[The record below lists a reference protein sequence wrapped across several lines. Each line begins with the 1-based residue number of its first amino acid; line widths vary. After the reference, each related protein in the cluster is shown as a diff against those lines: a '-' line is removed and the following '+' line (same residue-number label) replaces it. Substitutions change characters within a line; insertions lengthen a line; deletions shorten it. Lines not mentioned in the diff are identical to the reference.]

1 MRATRVEISVKNL
14 IHNIK
19 IIRQTS
25 VGCAIMA
32 MIKANGYG
40 HGIIET
46 AKILR
51 RENIEF
57 LGVAFTDEAVA
68 LRNSGDEGAIA
79 VLTPPEPD
87 DAPLFAKYNLRPVIS
102 TLDEAMRLSTA
113 ASDAGVEIYVHLYI
127 DTGLSRDGVLPE
139 AIPELWEKISKL
151 KGIVWEGCCTHFAT
165 ADDTNLEF
173 AREQLT
179 KFNNSLAFLAKNGA
193 NFRYIHAAN
202 TGALTQFPEARFNL
216 VRPGYSIY
224 GLLSAPHLET
234 LLPVKPILTWKTK
247 VLSLRR
253 ISAGTSVSYGRHYI
267 AKHETTIATIPVGYG
282 DGYMRNLS
290 NKQDVLI
297 GGRRFPII
305 GVICMDECM
314 VDVGDYP
321 VKIGDEVVLIGS
333 QGNETIT
340 VAELAKNCNTIGYEI
355 ITAISARNPRIYLKE
370 T

>member
-14 IHNIK
+14 IHNIEV
-19 IIRQTS
+19 IRQTS
-25 VGCAIMA
+25 AGCAIMA

-40 HGIIET
+40 HGIVET

-68 LRNSGDEGAIA
+68 LRNAGDEGAIA

-113 ASDAGVEIYVHLYI
+113 ASDAGVEIYAHLYI
-127 DTGLSRDGVLPE
+127 DTGLSRDGVLPDD
-139 AIPELWEKISKL
+139 IPCLWEKISKL
-151 KGIVWEGCCTHFAT
+151 GGIVWEGCCTHFAT

-173 AREQLT
+173 AREQLA
-179 KFNNSLAFLAKNGA
+179 KFNGSLAFLAKNGA

-216 VRPGYSIY
+216 VRPGYSLY
-224 GLLSAPHLET
+224 GLSPASHLDAQ
-234 LLPVKPILTWKTK
+234 LPVKPLLTWKTK
-247 VLSLRR
+247 ILSLRR
-253 ISAGTSVSYGRHYI
+253 IPAGTSVSYGRRYI
-267 AKHETTIATIPVGYG
+267 SECETVIATIPVGYG

-290 NKQDVLI
+290 GKQEVLI
-297 GGRRFPII
+297 GGRRFPTA
-305 GVICMDECM
+305 GVVCMGECM

-321 VKIGDEVVLIGS
+321 VNLGDEVVLIGS

-340 VAELAKNCNTIGYEI
+340 VAELAANCNTIGYEI
-355 ITAISARNPRIYLKE
+355 ITAISARVPRIYVIE
-370 T
+370 N